1 MKEESKWRNWVSSL
15 SFLSRCFLSR
25 DLYYEKK
32 SVTQSTGKNE
42 FQAEG
47 TASANVLGQN
57 GFGMFQGQKA
67 SQGGCSPMNST
78 GSDTLRV
85 ER

>member
-15 SFLSRCFLSR
+15 SRCFLSR
-25 DLYYEKK
+25 DLYYEKE
-32 SVTQSTGKNE
+32 SVTQSSGKNE

-57 GFGMFQGQKA
+57 GFGVFQGQKA
-67 SQGGCSPMNST
+67 SQSGCSPMNST